1 MSNFKIH
8 LYKRLSRDDNNNNNN
23 IKPKSTMKISSKDT
37 VREIQVRCNTAV
49 ISILS
54 RAEK

>member
-8 LYKRLSRDDNNNNNN
+8 LYKRLSRDDNNNNN